1 MAKNSVQLNLP
12 PSLVKTLD
20 PASQSLD
27 RAGQSELTS
36 MLAEAV
42 DAARVS
48 DKEAA
53 RDMGYDPAYWTRIKN
68 GEKQAHLD
76 RLSRLPA
83 TVQRE
88 FVRRYASELKMTVQD
103 EDATKQAVVDLVAAA
118 VRMLERIA

>member
-1 MAKNSVQLNLP
+1 MAKPSLQLNLP

-20 PASQSLD
+20 RPSQSLD
-27 RAGQSELTS
+27 SKGQRELTS
-36 MLAEAV
+36 MLADAV

-53 RDMGYDPAYWTRIKN
+53 RDMGYDPAYWTRIKS

-76 RLSRLPA
+76 RLSRLPE

-88 FVRRYASELKMTVQD
+88 FVKRYASELKLTVKD
-103 EDATKQAVVDLVAAA
+103 EDATKQAVVDLVTAA
-118 VRMLERIA
+118 VKVLERIA